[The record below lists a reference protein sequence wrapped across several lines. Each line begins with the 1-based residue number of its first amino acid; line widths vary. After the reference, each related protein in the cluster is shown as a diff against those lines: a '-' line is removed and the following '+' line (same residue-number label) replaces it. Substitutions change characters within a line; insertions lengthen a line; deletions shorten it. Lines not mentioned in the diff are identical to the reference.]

1 MIRVI
6 QSVLVNRSR
15 VKLYLKLKMVI
26 SRVLELELNQNVL
39 SLVKLDIFLNHL
51 ILQLLIR
58 NILSRVLPVNNGVAK
73 PIILYVLQS
82 TAHL

>member
-1 MIRVI
+1 MVI
-6 QSVLVNRSR
+6 QSVLVNQSR
-15 VKLYLKLKMVI
+15 AKLYLKLKMVI
-26 SRVLELELNQNVL
+26 SRVPELELNQNAL

-51 ILQLLIR
+51 ILQLLIK

-73 PIILYVLQS
+73 PIILYVHQS

>member
-1 MIRVI
+1 MI
-6 QSVLVNRSR
+6 QLGPVNRSR
-15 VKLYLKLKMVI
+15 VKLYQKLKMVI
-26 SRVLELELNQNVL
+26 SRVLELELNQNAL

-82 TAHL
+82 TVHL